1 MQTLAKVVPYVPLS
15 PAISVWS
22 HDTTPLSCRN
32 PLPIAKLQHP
42 ASPQSRHLVLLL
54 VCCIEILIHRST
66 SSGMKS
72 ISIEALLTGTDK
84 LRTPGSD
91 NAKADGN
98 VDRIPESVA
107 IVELMEE

>member
-1 MQTLAKVVPYVPLS
+1 
-15 PAISVWS
+15 
-22 HDTTPLSCRN
+22 
-32 PLPIAKLQHP
+32 
-42 ASPQSRHLVLLL
+42 
-54 VCCIEILIHRST
+54 
-66 SSGMKS
+66 MKS
-72 ISIEALLTGTDK
+72 VLIEALLTCTDK